1 VPAPFNTYKKE
12 YQSFIYSFDPITAC
26 SYFIVTDTLSKY
38 RGYRTDSLFWK
49 DMILKYGGGEDDGLI
64 KTTTLQ
70 HQGQPVKELLVKEG
84 NAYKRMRLVPFDDK
98 VYQVM
103 VAGDTDFVYNAN
115 ATAFLNSFHVNA
127 PQQKPGFISQPKTAL
142 LLHDLATSD
151 SATRNEAFDFLIT
164 AQFEKEDAPLLQQAL
179 FEQYPP
185 LNSDAAA
192 DFINLRIAMLLG
204 EMNDAGT
211 VTYISK
217 TYPSLTGE
225 KELLRRT
232 ALSALAHQYTKESY
246 TAQAQLIEQYGAPD
260 TYLDHQNVLAWKENL
275 PLTASIF
282 PTLQKLVNNKIH
294 CASIAKLALALRDSG
309 YIKQEQ
315 LNAVQTDYIN
325 AGRKLWPEVKIGDID
340 FYVTNELLQL
350 IGSFNSTEGNAVLKT
365 YLNAK
370 SAFIREDA
378 AVQLVKNK
386 QPVPAAVML
395 ELAANAQTR
404 TAFYYELKALK
415 KTALFPKQYATQHA
429 FGEAAIYELA
439 SEDYTV
445 KKISL
450 LGKRTAGYKGQ
461 PYTFYLYRIVLEDDD
476 EAGYL
481 AVAGGYK
488 GSLSLEPVE
497 YMNGINWSTPYTAT
511 KLNTL
516 FKEFLK
522 SIE

>member
-1 VPAPFNTYKKE
+1 
-12 YQSFIYSFDPITAC
+12 
-26 SYFIVTDTLSKY
+26 
-38 RGYRTDSLFWK
+38 
-49 DMILKYGGGEDDGLI
+49 
-64 KTTTLQ
+64 
-70 HQGQPVKELLVKEG
+70 
-84 NAYKRMRLVPFDDK
+84 
-98 VYQVM
+98 
-103 VAGDTDFVYNAN
+103 
-115 ATAFLNSFHVNA
+115 
-127 PQQKPGFISQPKTAL
+127 
-142 LLHDLATSD
+142 
-151 SATRNEAFDFLIT
+151 
-164 AQFEKEDAPLLQQAL
+164 
-179 FEQYPP
+179 
-185 LNSDAAA
+185 
-192 DFINLRIAMLLG
+192 
-204 EMNDAGT
+204 
-211 VTYISK
+211 
-217 TYPSLTGE
+217 
-225 KELLRRT
+225 
-232 ALSALAHQYTKESY
+232 
-246 TAQAQLIEQYGAPD
+246 
-260 TYLDHQNVLAWKENL
+260 
-275 PLTASIF
+275 
-282 PTLQKLVNNKIH
+282 
-294 CASIAKLALALRDSG
+294 LALRDSG

-450 LGKRTAGYKGQ
+450 LGKRTASYKGQ